1 MAIVQRS
8 TSKSAIMAR
17 FFRNIILLTS
27 YIFLLS
33 SCQEGGEAGDLWGQW
48 HQADSDTKYI
58 SFSGSITWI
67 KNLNENEVYG
77 NFQHQ
82 GDSLFMQCFS
92 KLGIAADTMLVE
104 QTFGFG
110 PFTDIRLKIDKLD
123 DDNLVLSKDN
133 QRWSFYKY

>member
-1 MAIVQRS
+1 
-8 TSKSAIMAR
+8 MAR
-17 FFRNIILLTS
+17 YFKHLFLIISSFILL
-27 YIFLLS
+27 F
-33 SCQEGGEAGDLWGQW
+33 SCQEGSEAGDLLGQW
-48 HQADSDTKYI
+48 RLTDSETKYI

-67 KNLNENEVYG
+67 KNLNDNEVYG

-123 DDNLVLSKDN
+123 DDNLVLSKNN

>member
-1 MAIVQRS
+1 
-8 TSKSAIMAR
+8 MAR
-17 FFRNIILLTS
+17 FFRNILLLTS

-33 SCQEGGEAGDLWGQW
+33 SCQEGREAGDLLGQW
-48 HQADSDTKYI
+48 RLTDSETKYI

-67 KNLNENEVYG
+67 KNLNDNEVYG

-92 KLGIAADTMLVE
+92 KQGIAADTMLVE

>member
-1 MAIVQRS
+1 
-8 TSKSAIMAR
+8 MAR
-17 FFRNIILLTS
+17 FFRNILLLTS

-33 SCQEGGEAGDLWGQW
+33 SCQEGREAGDLLGQW
-48 HQADSDTKYI
+48 RLTDSESKFI

-67 KNLNENEVYG
+67 KNLDDNEVYG

-92 KLGIAADTMLVE
+92 KQGIAADTMLVE

>member
-1 MAIVQRS
+1 
-8 TSKSAIMAR
+8 MAR
-17 FFRNIILLTS
+17 YFRNIILLTS

-67 KNLNENEVYG
+67 KNLNDNEVYG

-110 PFTDIRLKIDKLD
+110 PFTDIRLKIDRLD
-123 DDNLVLSKDN
+123 GDNLVLSKDN

>member
-1 MAIVQRS
+1 
-8 TSKSAIMAR
+8 MAR
-17 FFRNIILLTS
+17 SFRNILLLTS

-33 SCQEGGEAGDLWGQW
+33 SCQEGREAGDLLGQW
-48 HQADSDTKYI
+48 RLTDSETKYI

-67 KNLNENEVYG
+67 KNLNDNEVYG

-82 GDSLFMQCFS
+82 GDSLFIQCFS

>member
-1 MAIVQRS
+1 
-8 TSKSAIMAR
+8 MAR

-67 KNLNENEVYG
+67 KNLNDNEVYG

-110 PFTDIRLKIDKLD
+110 PFTDIRLKIDQLD

>member
-1 MAIVQRS
+1 
-8 TSKSAIMAR
+8 MAR

-33 SCQEGGEAGDLWGQW
+33 SCQEGGEAGDLLGQW
-48 HQADSDTKYI
+48 RLADSDTKYI

-110 PFTDIRLKIDKLD
+110 PFTDIRMKIDKLD

>member
-1 MAIVQRS
+1 
-8 TSKSAIMAR
+8 MAR
-17 FFRNIILLTS
+17 FFRNILLLTS

-33 SCQEGGEAGDLWGQW
+33 SCQEGREAGDLLGQW
-48 HQADSDTKYI
+48 RLTDSESKYI

-67 KNLNENEVYG
+67 KNLDDNEVYG

-92 KLGIAADTMLVE
+92 KQGIAADTMLVE

>member
-1 MAIVQRS
+1 
-8 TSKSAIMAR
+8 MAR

-27 YIFLLS
+27 YIFLLF

-67 KNLNENEVYG
+67 KNLNDNEVYG

>member
-1 MAIVQRS
+1 
-8 TSKSAIMAR
+8 MAR

-27 YIFLLS
+27 YIFLFS

-67 KNLNENEVYG
+67 KNLNDNEVYG

>member
-1 MAIVQRS
+1 
-8 TSKSAIMAR
+8 MAR
-17 FFRNIILLTS
+17 SFRNILLLTS

-33 SCQEGGEAGDLWGQW
+33 SCQEGREAGDLLGQW
-48 HQADSDTKYI
+48 RLTDSESKYI

-67 KNLNENEVYG
+67 KNLDDNEVYG
-77 NFQHQ
+77 NLQHK

>member
-1 MAIVQRS
+1 
-8 TSKSAIMAR
+8 MAR

-58 SFSGSITWI
+58 SFSGSITRI
-67 KNLNENEVYG
+67 KNLNDNEVYG

-82 GDSLFMQCFS
+82 GESLFMQCFS

>member
-1 MAIVQRS
+1 M
-8 TSKSAIMAR
+8 T
-17 FFRNIILLTS
+17 LLL
-27 YIFLLS
+27 F
-33 SCQEGGEAGDLWGQW
+33 SCQEGGEAGDLLGQW
-48 HQADSDTKYI
+48 RLTDSDTKYI

-67 KNLNENEVYG
+67 KNLNDNEVYG

-92 KLGIAADTMLVE
+92 KLGIAADTTLIE

-123 DDNLVLSKDN
+123 DDNLVLSKGN
-133 QRWSFYKY
+133 QRWNFYKY

>member
-1 MAIVQRS
+1 MA
-8 TSKSAIMAR
+8 K
-17 FFRNIILLTS
+17 FCKLLPF
-27 YIFLLS
+27 YFLTLLLF
-33 SCQEGGEAGDLWGQW
+33 SCQEGGEAGDLLGQW
-48 HQADSDTKYI
+48 RLTDSDTKYI

-67 KNLNENEVYG
+67 KNLNDNEVYG

-92 KLGIAADTMLVE
+92 KLGIAADTTLIE

-123 DDNLVLSKDN
+123 DDNLVLSKGN
-133 QRWSFYKY
+133 QRWNFYKY

>member
-1 MAIVQRS
+1 
-8 TSKSAIMAR
+8 MAR

-48 HQADSDTKYI
+48 HQAGSDTKYI

-67 KNLNENEVYG
+67 KNLNDNEVYG

>member
-1 MAIVQRS
+1 
-8 TSKSAIMAR
+8 MAR
-17 FFRNIILLTS
+17 FFRNILLLTS

-33 SCQEGGEAGDLWGQW
+33 SCQEGREAGDLLGQW
-48 HQADSDTKYI
+48 RLTDSESKYI

-67 KNLNENEVYG
+67 KNLNDNEVYG

-92 KLGIAADTMLVE
+92 KQGIAADTMLVE